1 MTIFTI
7 PNVFTFARIV
17 IIPFF
22 ATSLLYKKYN
32 YALILFVIAAITDLL
47 DGFLAR
53 LTNQK
58 TKLGAFLDPLADKFL
73 LLTSFILFAVYGWLP
88 NWITIIV
95 ICRDFI
101 VVVGWYMLV
110 VLINERKVEP
120 SIFGKI
126 ANALQAILIAYIL
139 LSINFE
145 IGTPVIKDSLL
156 LLAAFFTVFSGIQ
169 YVYRGYKL
177 FHDKR

>member
-7 PNVFTFARIV
+7 PNVLTFARIV

-32 YALILFVIAAITDLL
+32 YALILFVIAAFTDLL

-58 TKLGAFLDPLADKFL
+58 TGLGAFLDPLADKFL

-95 ICRDFI
+95 MSRDFI

-120 SIFGKI
+120 SIYGKM
-126 ANALQAILIAYIL
+126 ANAFQAILIAYTL

-145 IGTPVIKDSLL
+145 IYNPLIKKSIL
-156 LLAAFFTVFSGIQ
+156 LLAAVFTVLSGIQ
-169 YVYRGYKL
+169 YVYRGYRL
-177 FHDKR
+177 FYDKR

>member
-1 MTIFTI
+1 MTILNI
-7 PNVFTFARIV
+7 PNVLTFARIV

-22 ATSLLYKKYN
+22 AASLLYKEYY
-32 YALILFVIAAITDLL
+32 YALILFIIAALTDLL

-58 TKLGAFLDPLADKFL
+58 TRLGAFLDPLADKFL

-95 ICRDFI
+95 LSRDFI

-120 SIFGKI
+120 SIFGKL

-145 IGTPVIKDSLL
+145 IGTPMVKDSLL
-156 LLAAFFTVFSGIQ
+156 LLAALFTVLSGIQ
-169 YVYRGYKL
+169 YVYRGYRL
-177 FHDKR
+177 FYDKR